1 MTEQQAYVASNVL
14 IGILLLAFIASVL
27 YLVNQP

>member
-1 MTEQQAYVASNVL
+1 MTEQHAYLLSNVL
-14 IGILLLAFIASVL
+14 IGLLVLAFIASVL